1 MPKKNPWNN
10 SLHIGV
16 RAMDE
21 DHKKIILLCHE
32 TLQLSEKQPL
42 DENIIYRIR
51 ELIDCLVLHFRREEA
66 LFLSIPY
73 PSYENHIGLHRTFI
87 QDAQKR
93 FQQVRLNIDSAGTYL
108 KWMQDTFSQ
117 HIYEEDIRYSPY
129 VEGHQAAI
137 DNALGRIGPL
147 EIQSGCQLFIVDDD
161 EQQANMMKAM
171 ASASGLNANVYTS
184 SSDFLKA
191 SIGFFDIVVLDL
203 QMPVIDGIEIM
214 RDLANRNI
222 RPLFILVSGFD
233 ERVLHSAKQLAE
245 SKDLTVISTLSKPIR
260 TKEFIQLL
268 QETYQRCRTHYLEQL
283 IIEPVDP
290 YVITDQ
296 PEAQDEA
303 QSRVEEFKL
312 ALRKHQL
319 ILYFQPKLQIDNLKL
334 AGLEIQP
341 VWPHPTQGLIRS
353 EELVQMAEEHQ
364 LTNLLTEEVLRLA
377 IQQFKLL
384 DANALHPV
392 LSINLLAPNITD
404 LAMPEKLT
412 AWVNENQINPADL
425 ILEISELAL
434 MNDTSASL
442 DILNRLRMKGFSLSL
457 DEFGTGYSSLIK
469 LYQAPFAE
477 LKIDRQF
484 INNLPHDADAIAI
497 VRICLLLAKELKM
510 KTVAVGVENEDILTQ
525 LQSLGCDYGQGSHLA
540 PSMSI
545 DDLIPWLQGFMSK

>member
-1 MPKKNPWNN
+1 MPKKTPWNN
-10 SLHIGV
+10 TLQIGV
-16 RAMDE
+16 RSMDD

-32 TLQLSEKQPL
+32 TWQLTEKSP
-42 DENIIYRIR
+42 ENDDLIYRIR
-51 ELIDCLVLHFRREEA
+51 ELLDGLVLHFRREEA

-73 PSYENHIGLHRTFI
+73 PSYENHIQTHRQLI
-87 QDAQKR
+87 DEAQTR
-93 FQQVRLNIDSAGTYL
+93 FQQVRSNPDIASQYL
-108 KWMQDTFSQ
+108 KWLQDTFSQ

-129 VEGHQAAI
+129 VEGHQTAI
-137 DNALGRIGPL
+137 ENALNRIGPL

-171 ASASGLNANVYTS
+171 ASASGLEAQVYTS
-184 SSDFLKA
+184 SSEFLKA

-203 QMPVIDGIEIM
+203 QMPMIDGIEIM
-214 RDLANRNI
+214 RDLATRNI

-268 QETYQRCRTHYLEQL
+268 QETHQRCRTHYLEQL
-283 IIEPVDP
+283 IIEPMDTFAVSE
-290 YVITDQ
+290 T
-296 PEAQDEA
+296 PEPEDTVTN
-303 QSRVEEFKL
+303 RVEEFKL

-319 ILYFQPKLQIDNLKL
+319 ILHFQPKLHINNLTL

-341 VWPHPTQGLIRS
+341 VWPHPAQGLIET
-353 EELVQMAEEHQ
+353 EELVKMAEEHQ

-377 IQQFKLL
+377 IQQFKILASH
-384 DANALHPV
+384 DLHPV

-412 AWVNENQINPADL
+412 AWVNDNQINPANL

-434 MNDTSASL
+434 MNDISASL

-469 LYQAPFAE
+469 LYQAPFTE
-477 LKIDRQF
+477 LKMDRQF
-484 INNLPHDADAIAI
+484 INNLSHDADAVAI

-510 KTVAVGVENEDILTQ
+510 KTVAVGVDNEAILNR
-525 LQSLGCDYGQGSHLA
+525 LQSLGCDYGQGNILA
-540 PSMSI
+540 PAMSI
-545 DDLIPWLQGFMSK
+545 DGLIPWLKNQN